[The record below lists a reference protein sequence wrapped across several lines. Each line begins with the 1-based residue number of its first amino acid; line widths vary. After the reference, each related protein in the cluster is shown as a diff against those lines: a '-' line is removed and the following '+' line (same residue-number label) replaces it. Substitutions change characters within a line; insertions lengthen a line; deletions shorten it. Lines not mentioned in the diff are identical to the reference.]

1 MDRAQTRSVV
11 RASLLKQAMA
21 ELRSEH
27 LLRPKPDRD
36 AITQDIRPYV
46 GTTLAERDEIM
57 QRLCEFAA
65 EQIAARPDGARVLA
79 FRDHRSESSMALW
92 RSLVARYRETR

>member
-1 MDRAQTRSVV
+1 MTPVPPLPSDTRSC
-11 RASLLKQAMA
+11 S
-21 ELRSEH
+21 S
-27 LLRPKPDRD
+27 
-36 AITQDIRPYV
+36 T
-46 GTTLAERDEIM
+46 AERAEIM

-92 RSLVARYRETR
+92 RSLMARYRGTR